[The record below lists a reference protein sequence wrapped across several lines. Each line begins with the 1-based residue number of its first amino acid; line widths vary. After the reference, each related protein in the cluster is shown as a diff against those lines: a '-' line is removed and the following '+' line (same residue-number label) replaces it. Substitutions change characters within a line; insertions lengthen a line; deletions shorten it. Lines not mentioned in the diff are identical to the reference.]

1 MEQFSEHGQKFSDF
15 TKCLEFLDRLR
26 NCYVFYKDS
35 TAWYVD
41 MISIFMK
48 TCGRVD
54 V

>member
-26 NCYVFYKDS
+26 NCNVLFKDS
-35 TAWYVD
+35 APRYVD
-41 MISIFMK
+41 RIYIFMN
-48 TCGRVD
+48 TYGVD